1 MDTELAAEIR
11 NKLTAP
17 MTALEK
23 VACGEEV
30 PQHFV
35 EMAIKEL
42 DKIVELLKDYP

>member
-17 MTALEK
+17 LIALEK
-23 VACGEEV
+23 VKCGEKV

-35 EMAIKEL
+35 ELSIKEL
-42 DKIVELLKDYP
+42 ERIVELLKDS